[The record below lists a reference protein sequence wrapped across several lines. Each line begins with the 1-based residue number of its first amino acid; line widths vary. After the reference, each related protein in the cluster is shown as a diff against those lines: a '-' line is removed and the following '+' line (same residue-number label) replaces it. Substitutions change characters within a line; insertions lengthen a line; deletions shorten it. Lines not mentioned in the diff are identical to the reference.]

1 MAVLGWAMIPD
12 TVEYAQWKLGV
23 RADGSIYSMA
33 SFFQKL
39 AKALGGAGVA
49 LALGMVGYLANQT
62 QSVSTLESIHE
73 MFTLLPLL
81 LMFVLILLAWIYP
94 LDEKTHA
101 RIKSELAPPQ
111 GGAVT
116 PPL

>member
-1 MAVLGWAMIPD
+1 MIPD

-39 AKALGGAGVA
+39 AKAVGGAGVA
-49 LALGMVGYLANQT
+49 LALGIAGYVANQT
-62 QSVSTLESIHE
+62 QSASTLESIHE

-81 LMFVLILLAWIYP
+81 LMFLLILLAWIYP
-94 LDEKTHA
+94 LDEKTHG
-101 RIKSELAPPQ
+101 RIKSELALSQ
-111 GGAVT
+111 GRVVT
-116 PPL
+116 PPLQ